1 MNSDIAIAQAAT
13 LEPIQDIA
21 KKIGLTDQDIE
32 LYGWNKCKIKD
43 GIRKQFENRQDGK
56 LVLVTA
62 MHPTPAGEGK
72 TTTSVGLADGLAKL
86 GTNVIAALREP
97 SLGPVF
103 GMKGGA
109 AGGGYAQV
117 VPMEDLNLHF
127 TGDLHAITAANNLL
141 SAMIDNHM
149 YQGNALQLDCDQILW
164 RRALDVND
172 RQLRNIDCG
181 LGAKSGVP
189 RRGGFDITAASE
201 IMAIFCLADSLSDLK
216 ARINAILIGFNVQG
230 EPVYAE
236 QIGATGALVAL
247 LKDAL
252 KPNLVQTLEGTPT
265 LIHGGPFANIAHG
278 CSSVMATKIA
288 LKVADVVVTEAGFG
302 ADLGGEKFMDIKC
315 PMANIWPDAVVIV
328 ATVRALKYHGGVK
341 TANLDKENMEALNA
355 GLQNLMRHIDNF
367 QNYFGTNVVVAL
379 NQFASDTD
387 TEMQTVIRACEEKG
401 AKAAICS
408 AWANGGD
415 GAIDLANVVLE
426 QVKAPSNAP
435 KTVYNMDDSIETKL
449 EKLVGYYGGNKLELL
464 PEEKEKIKALNKIG
478 LGKLPICVA
487 KTQYSF
493 SDNPKAIGCPS
504 DFTITVR
511 DFSIS
516 SGAGFLV
523 ALTGNVLRMPGLPK
537 EPAALQIDVRGDGTI
552 TGLF

>member
-1 MNSDIAIAQAAT
+1 MNSDIEIAQAAM
-13 LEPIQDIA
+13 LEPIQVIA
-21 KKIGLTDQDIE
+21 KKIGLSDDDIE
-32 LYGWNKCKIKD
+32 LYGSNKCKIKD
-43 GIRKQFENRQDGK
+43 QVRERLKERPDGK
-56 LVLVTA
+56 LILVTA

-72 TTTSVGLADGLAKL
+72 TTTSVGLADGLAKI
-86 GTNVIAALREP
+86 GTNVVTALREP

-109 AGGGYAQV
+109 AGGGHAQV

-141 SAMIDNHM
+141 SAMIDNHI
-149 YQGNALQLDCDQILW
+149 YQGNACDLDLERILW
-164 RRALDVND
+164 RRCLDMND

-201 IMAIFCLADSLSDLK
+201 IMAILCLADSISDLK
-216 ARINAILIGFNVQG
+216 DRINRILIGFNTKG
-230 EPVYAE
+230 EPVYAKE
-236 QIGATGALVAL
+236 IGATGAMVAL

-252 KPNLVQTLEGTPT
+252 KPNLVQTLEGTPA

-278 CSSVMATKIA
+278 CSSVVATKLA
-288 LKVADVVVTEAGFG
+288 LKCADVVVTEAGFG

-328 ATVRALKYHGGVK
+328 ATVRALKYHGGVQR
-341 TANLDKENMEALNA
+341 ADLDQENMTALNE
-355 GLQNLMRHIDNF
+355 GLKNLMRHIDNF
-367 QNYFGTNVVVAL
+367 QNHFATKVVVAL

-387 TEMQTVIRACEEKG
+387 TEMQTVIQACEAKG

-415 GAIDLANVVLE
+415 GAIDLAKVVLE
-426 QVKAPSNAP
+426 QVEAPSNQP

-449 EKLVGYYGGNKLELL
+449 DKLVGYYGGNELVIL
-464 PEEKEKIKALNKIG
+464 PEAKEKIEALNKMG

-493 SDNPKAIGCPS
+493 SDDPKAIGCPS

-511 DFSIS
+511 DFAIS
-516 SGAGFLV
+516 SGAGFIV

-537 EPAALQIDVRGDGTI
+537 KPAATEIDVNDDGLI